1 MPEPTAGDFEDT
13 RPGQAIITTGTCKVH
28 EEEFKA
34 LARHDKP
41 KAIEHMFNRFLWLK
55 VHEIMQRL
63 DPPATDDETV
73 EHMLSRAR
81 DAGDADAQLLLTD
94 SGREDVIQEARDFVE
109 KLLAGG
115 EDRSIEDYINDA

>member
-1 MPEPTAGDFEDT
+1 M
-13 RPGQAIITTGTCKVH
+13 H
-28 EEEFKA
+28 EEEFKT

-41 KAIEHMFNRFLWLK
+41 QAVEHMFNRLLWLK

-73 EHMLSRAR
+73 EHMLTRAK
-81 DAGDADAQLLLTD
+81 DGGDADAQLLLTD
-94 SGREDVIQEARDFVE
+94 SGRELVMQEARDLVD

-115 EDRSIEDYINDA
+115 EERTVESYIRDA